1 MNDANSLLLKSSIF
15 RSVSSG
21 AQFLKFAL
29 TQLSQVF
36 ALLTLMAINI
46 FFSSDELFQCTY
58 TSYVPYHIGML
69 QLESWANRILR
80 KSSSKHWYR
89 CHPYTFA
96 FHAIIA
102 QRRLYSVE
110 RARKIAK
117 QNGIDAIKH
126 TRYDRGALDVRLTT
140 ISLFNQTRYRR
151 MSLELWH

>member
-69 QLESWANRILR
+69 QLES
-80 KSSSKHWYR
+80 
-89 CHPYTFA
+89 
-96 FHAIIA
+96 
-102 QRRLYSVE
+102 
-110 RARKIAK
+110 
-117 QNGIDAIKH
+117 
-126 TRYDRGALDVRLTT
+126 
-140 ISLFNQTRYRR
+140 
-151 MSLELWH
+151 